1 MQVSGTY
8 VFDAQREVVWSRLLD
23 PDVLAS
29 CIPGCEELK
38 LVGDEKYEATI
49 RVGIGAISGT
59 YSGTVTLSDRDEL
72 SSFKLTVEGK
82 GAAGNVRGEGVLDF
96 SDQGTSTEVQVS
108 GDAQVTG
115 LIARVG
121 QRLLGTASKTLMD
134 QFFGCLKTRVEGG

>member
-1 MQVSGTY
+1 MQVNGTY
-8 VFDAQREVVWSRLLD
+8 VFDAQRETVWSRLLD

-38 LVGDEKYEATI
+38 LVGDDKYDATI

-72 SSFKLTVEGK
+72 TSFKLTVEGK

-96 SDQGTSTEVQVS
+96 NDQGTSTEVQVS

-134 QFFGCLKTRVEGG
+134 QFFGCLTSRVEAD

>member
-1 MQVSGTY
+1 MQVNGTY
-8 VFDAQREVVWSRLLD
+8 VFDAQRETVWSRLLD

-38 LVGDEKYEATI
+38 LVGDDKYDATI

-72 SSFKLTVEGK
+72 TSFKLTVEGK

-96 SDQGTSTEVQVS
+96 NDQAPRRRSKS
-108 GDAQVTG
+108 PVTRRSRG
-115 LIARVG
+115 
-121 QRLLGTASKTLMD
+121 
-134 QFFGCLKTRVEGG
+134 